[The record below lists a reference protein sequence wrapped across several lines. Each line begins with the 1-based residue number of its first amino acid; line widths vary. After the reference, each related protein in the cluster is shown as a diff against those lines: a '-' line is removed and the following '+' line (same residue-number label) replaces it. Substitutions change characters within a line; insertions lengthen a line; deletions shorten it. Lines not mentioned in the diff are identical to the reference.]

1 MSSKAR
7 PRQEWWTAKELTDAG
22 LIDMPGTVQNV
33 NAMAERLNWRAYPK
47 LARRRSGRGGG
58 WEYHWTL
65 LPSRTQAQLLAQ
77 VAPAAPPAPAKRP
90 RDEAWAWFDR
100 LPATVK
106 ARAQARLEAIQAAE
120 ALELGGLTRDLAVRQ
135 AARMHDC
142 SARAIWNWMYLIEGV
157 RADDRLPYLAPRH
170 RLAQRKV
177 ARTVIDPEF
186 ADIFLS
192 DWLRLGEPEFQAC
205 YDRAKNYCDSK
216 GIPVPHVRTARRWE
230 KQVVSEPVR
239 VARRKGMDALKAL
252 FPPQIRDRSHM
263 HALEGVNGD
272 YHKFD
277 VFVRFPAGGG
287 YPEEV
292 LRPQMVAFQDL
303 RSNKVLAWRVARS
316 ANSHT
321 VQLCLGDLIE
331 TWGIPKHV
339 LLDNGREFA
348 AKSITGGTPTR
359 YRFKVKED
367 DVPGLLTTLGC
378 EIHWATPFSGQ
389 SKPIERSFADYAAE
403 RVAKHPAF
411 DGAYTGNRPDAK
423 PENYASRAVPLEDF
437 LKVLAEEITAYNVRP
452 NRRSE
457 LAYGRSYEDV
467 FAESYAQ
474 TPIRKATTEQ
484 RRLWLMGAEGV
495 TIHSTHGRVTFMG
508 NGYWDDWMIAHAG
521 EKVVA
526 RFDAGN
532 LWDGL
537 HIYALTGEYLGFAP
551 CQQKVK
557 FFDVDEGRAL
567 AKARRHW
574 MKAQK
579 AAGKALAVYTA
590 AEVATALKSAPK
602 VPEPPKPEP
611 KVVQM
616 VPIAR
621 RARPEP
627 PKPDPRA
634 AELHA
639 GIVADL
645 TGPILDRQMTREAD
659 DKAEAYARVRE
670 LERRAEAGEA
680 LSREQARWV
689 ESFRR
694 TGTYKAMR
702 QMEEDF
708 GETRNGKPPVG

>member
-7 PRQEWWTAKELTDAG
+7 PRQEWWTADELAEAA
-22 LIDMPGTVQNV
+22 LVDMPTTKRRV
-33 NAMAERLNWRAYPK
+33 NAMAERLNWRAHPQF
-47 LARRRSGRGGG
+47 ARRRSGRGGG

-77 VAPAAPPAPAKRP
+77 VAPSAPPAPAERP

-100 LPATVK
+100 LPTTVK
-106 ARAQARLEAIQAAE
+106 ERAQERLDAIQTAE
-120 ALELGGLTRDLAVRQ
+120 ALELGGLTRDMAVRQ
-135 AARMHDC
+135 SARMHGC

-157 RADDRLPYLAPRH
+157 REDDRLPYLAPRH
-170 RLAQRKV
+170 RLAARKV
-177 ARTVIDPEF
+177 KKTVIDPEF
-186 ADIFLS
+186 ASLFKA
-192 DWLRLGEPEFQAC
+192 DWLRPEAPSLTSV
-205 YDRAKNYCDSK
+205 YDRIKPVCVAR
-216 GIPVPHVRTARRWE
+216 GIDVPPIHTVRRWE
-230 KQVVSEPVR
+230 RSEISEQTR
-239 VARRKGMDALKAL
+239 VLARKGLDALKAM
-252 FPPQIRDRSHM
+252 FPPQVRDRSAL
-263 HALEGVNGD
+263 HALEGVNAD

-277 VFVRFPAGGG
+277 VFVRFPAEGG
-287 YPEEV
+287 YPEEI
-292 LRPQMVAFQDL
+292 LRPQMVAFQDIYSGKL
-303 RSNKVLAWRVARS
+303 LSWRLARS
-316 ANSHT
+316 ANSHA

-348 AKSITGGTPTR
+348 AKTITGGTPTR
-359 YRFKVKED
+359 YRFTVRED
-367 DVPGLLTTLGC
+367 DIPGLLTTLGC
-378 EIHWATPFSGQ
+378 EIHWATPYSGQ
-389 SKPIERSFADYAAE
+389 SKPIERAFRDLCD

-411 DGAYTGNRPDAK
+411 AGAYTGNRPDAK
-423 PENYASRAVPLEDF
+423 PENYASRAVSLDEF
-437 LKVLAEEITAYNVRP
+437 LGVLATEIAAHNARP
-452 NRRSE
+452 GRRSE
-457 LAYGRSYEDV
+457 VAAGRSFAEV

-474 TPIRKATTEQ
+474 APIRKATEEQ

-495 TIHSTHGRVTFMG
+495 RVHARHGRITFMG
-508 NGYWDDWMIAHAG
+508 NGYWDDWLIAHAG

-526 RFDAGN
+526 RFDPGR

-537 HIYALTGEYLGFAP
+537 HVYALTGEYLGHAP
-551 CQQKVK
+551 CQEKVG

-567 AKARRHW
+567 AKARGDW
-574 MKAQK
+574 MKAEK
-579 AAGKALAVYTA
+579 KALAAHRTLSA
-590 AEVATALKSAPK
+590 AELAREIDALPAP
-602 VPEPPKPEP
+602 VPTPVPEP

-616 VPIAR
+616 VPVKR

-639 GIVADL
+639 GVVADL
-645 TGPILDRQMTREAD
+645 TGPILERQMTREAD
-659 DKAEAYARVRE
+659 DKAEAYARVRD

-689 ESFRR
+689 ESFRK
-694 TGTYKAMR
+694 TASYKAFR